1 VPSPRKIPLVFFRT
15 RTGSEPVREWLKKLE
30 ESDRHAIGKDL
41 LRAQWR
47 WPVAMPLCRAMG
59 AGLWEVRTTLTGNR
73 ASRVLI
79 CVYEN
84 HLVALHGFIKK
95 TRATPSDD
103 LALAKKR
110 QRELEQ

>member
-1 VPSPRKIPLVFFRT
+1 VPSPQKIPLVFFRT
-15 RTGSEPVREWLKKLE
+15 SSGNEPVREWLKKL
-30 ESDRHAIGKDL
+30 DRPDRLEIGKDL

-59 AGLWEVRTTLTGNR
+59 NGLWEVRTTLTGNR

-95 TRATPSDD
+95 TRATPEND